1 MMVQSQKIAGIR
13 KSHELTTLLEKE
25 AGNDPIALFQKWMML
40 AVDSKLTEPNAM
52 TLATCSREG
61 RPTARVML
69 LKEFDARGFVFYSNY
84 ESAKGRELEANPF
97 AAIVFYWKELEKQVR
112 IEGHIERV
120 SRRESEEYFYMR
132 PRESQIGANASRQ
145 SSVLPDRESLDRRY
159 AELEREFESKT
170 VPLPDYWGGFRL
182 IPESIEFW
190 QGRPSRLH
198 DRIRF
203 RRGAEGWVRERLSP

>member
-1 MMVQSQKIAGIR
+1 
-13 KSHELTTLLEKE
+13 
-25 AGNDPIALFQKWMML
+25 
-40 AVDSKLTEPNAM
+40 
-52 TLATCSREG
+52 
-61 RPTARVML
+61 ML